1 MPAPTAWFAPVGV
14 STQTPPV
21 LGCFGPH
28 LGNNTERRCPA
39 HGYSLLAPAGRRGT
53 RQKQRPSDCPGRYS
67 LMCSIAGFTVA
78 EISPLSTPTAQPHP
92 GSARKP
98 RQSWPRWMRASKSST
113 EPERSSGTRSN
124 VHTTHSRSAP
134 STAASSPR
142 MRPLRHPA
150 GDPRVQ
156 SRRHEVKDATS
167 MLARVGDLLA
177 EQAHRRASQNA
188 RQQDREHLSPA
199 AGTGRTEPRRRPRPR
214 SST

>member
-21 LGCFGPH
+21 LRCFGPH

-39 HGYSLLAPAGRRGT
+39 HGYTLLAPAGRRGT

-78 EISPLSTPTAQPHP
+78 EISPLSTPTARPHP

-98 RQSWPRWMRASKSST
+98 RKLAEMDEGVEELNRARTIVRHTIQCPHDSL
-113 EPERSSGTRSN
+113 EECP
-124 VHTTHSRSAP
+124 VHRCMVAANAP
-134 STAASSPR
+134 SPASGGR
-142 MRPLRHPA
+142 A
-150 GDPRVQ
+150 TCQ
-156 SRRHEVKDATS
+156 SRWHEVKDATS

-177 EQAHRRASQNA
+177 EQAHRLASQNA
-188 RQQDREHLSPA
+188 RRKDREHLSPA